1 MKKVFVIVILM
12 ITATSTFALSKDSS
26 YREARKS
33 GALAKIKLH
42 IVDDLGNNVPG
53 ADVSVFFGMNFR
65 PKGYY
70 LKGVT
75 DTNGVYVAE
84 GKTCGDE
91 IIVDVRKQGFY
102 NSVKKLCF
110 AKMGVEHKVEDG
122 KWLPFNE
129 IEKITLRK
137 IEKPITLVALN
148 KLIDVAYTNIW
159 LGFDMEKMDFVKPNG
174 NSSDIAFKTKDG
186 TLIGFTTIQ
195 SDDITYD
202 KMDFEIKV
210 EWDGLPAWESK
221 SCSAKIRF
229 EGDGC
234 GGYYAKN
241 VSESSFPYTY
251 QAEPNCSYAE
261 RMVCIVDRN
270 GDPYTTKI
278 PFVKDS
284 SFVTRTRCQMDKGKI
299 KVANYGCI
307 IHLEIGPSRRG
318 VALLRLSYV
327 FNPTPNDT
335 NLEPKR

>member
-1 MKKVFVIVILM
+1 
-12 ITATSTFALSKDSS
+12 
-26 YREARKS
+26 
-33 GALAKIKLH
+33 
-42 IVDDLGNNVPG
+42 
-53 ADVSVFFGMNFR
+53 
-65 PKGYY
+65 
-70 LKGVT
+70 
-75 DTNGVYVAE
+75 VYVAE

-91 IIVDVRKQGFY
+91 IIVDARKQGFY

-110 AKMGVEHKVEDG
+110 AKMGAEHKVEDG

-137 IEKPITLVALN
+137 IEKPITLIALN
-148 KLIDVAYTNIW
+148 KLIDVAHTNIW
-159 LGFDMEKMDFVKPNG
+159 LGFDMEKKDFVKPFGCG
-174 NSSDIAFKTKDG
+174 NN
-186 TLIGFTTIQ
+186 
-195 SDDITYD
+195 
-202 KMDFEIKV
+202 MDFEIKV

-251 QAEPNCSYAE
+251 QAEPNCSYTE

-327 FNPTPNDT
+327 FNPIPNDT